1 MNEVAEVI
9 PFSAWQQA
17 VFVVLLIVLV
27 IWMLAW
33 MTKQQKTWQDFIAGR
48 DDQWQRFSRE
58 QQKDS
63 NDGLSNVN
71 KGLNDLTKV
80 TGKLVVTVDEM
91 RQDICQHDAQ
101 AKEVLRAVNGIAQ
114 KPASRPRKSGSKA

>member
-63 NDGLSNVN
+63 NDGLSDVN

-114 KPASRPRKSGSKA
+114 KPASRPRKPGSKA